1 MEMRGVGQLD
11 EVKQHLYDTIDL
23 DSNVDVT
30 EERRFFTQSTS
41 KLLSLSNLRG
51 AGALERNKSF
61 KVYGIQ
67 VDAHCS
73 DSAKQELLALYA
85 SHSYIDLWIG
95 EKSYFTAPLR
105 HAVGKISHNFALGG
119 GDVLTKDSFIQY
131 GAAGANP
138 ITFQGPH
145 AQEIGSQI
153 NFYMAWKVE
162 GVSTAQKALMTP
174 TADKPVR
181 FVASLKGVL
190 RRPVQ

>member
-23 DSNVDVT
+23 TSSSVVT
-30 EERRFFTQSTS
+30 EERRFFSSAQGKT
-41 KLLSLSNLRG
+41 LSLSNLRG
-51 AGALERNKSF
+51 NGALERNKSF
-61 KVYGIQ
+61 KIYGIQ

-73 DSAKQELLALYA
+73 DPARKELLALYSA
-85 SHSYIDLWIG
+85 YSYIDLWIG

-105 HAVGKISHNFALGG
+105 HAVGKISHSVAMAGG
-119 GDVLTKDSFIQY
+119 TTLTEDAFVQY

-138 ITFQGPH
+138 ITFQAPH

-153 NFYMAWKVE
+153 SFHMIWKAE
-162 GVSTAQKALMTP
+162 NITSALEAKM
-174 TADKPVR
+174 KPSAGETVR

>member
-23 DSNVDVT
+23 DSDSVVT
-30 EERRFFTQSTS
+30 EERRFFSSSQGKT
-41 KLLSLSNLRG
+41 LSLSNLKG
-51 AGALERNKSF
+51 NGALERNKSF
-61 KVYGIQ
+61 KIYGIQ
-67 VDAHCS
+67 IDAHCS
-73 DSAKQELLALYA
+73 DPAKKELLALYSA
-85 SHSYIDLWIG
+85 YSYIDLWIG

-105 HAVGKISHNFALGG
+105 HAVGKISHNVALAGG
-119 GDVLTKDSFIQY
+119 TNLTTDSFVQY

-153 NFYMAWKVE
+153 SFYMAWKAE
-162 GVSTAQKALMTP
+162 GVPSAIATKMTP
-174 TADKPVR
+174 STGEVVR
-181 FVASLKGVL
+181 VVASLKGVL

>member
-23 DSNVDVT
+23 NSDSVVT
-30 EERRFFTQSTS
+30 EERRFFSSAQGKT
-41 KLLSLSNLRG
+41 LSLSNLRG
-51 AGALERNKSF
+51 NGALERNKSF
-61 KVYGIQ
+61 KIYGIQ

-73 DSAKQELLALYA
+73 DATKKDLLALYA
-85 SHSYIDLWIG
+85 AYSYIDLWIG

-105 HAVGKISHNFALGG
+105 HAVGKISHNVAMAGG
-119 GDVLTKDSFIQY
+119 AELTQDAFVQY

-153 NFYMAWKVE
+153 SFHMIWKTE
-162 GVSTAQKALMTP
+162 GISSALVAKMLP
-174 TADKPVR
+174 AEGEIVR

>member
-23 DSNVDVT
+23 DSNSSVT
-30 EERRFFTQSTS
+30 EERRFFTSSQSKT
-41 KLLSLSNLRG
+41 LSLSNLKG
-51 AGALERNKSF
+51 NGALERNKSF
-61 KVYGIQ
+61 KIYGIQ

-73 DSAKQELLALYA
+73 DPAKRELLALYSA
-85 SHSYIDLWIG
+85 YSYIDLWIG
-95 EKSYFTAPLR
+95 EKSYFTSPLR
-105 HAVGKISHNFALGG
+105 HAVGKISHNVAVAGAT
-119 GDVLTKDSFIQY
+119 DIVDSFVQY

-153 NFYMAWKVE
+153 SFYMAWKAE
-162 GVSTAQKALMTP
+162 GLPAGAEAKM
-174 TADKPVR
+174 KPSNGEIVR
-181 FVASLKGVL
+181 VVASLKGVL